1 MSQDPASTDR
11 ELYKVV
17 FENARVRVL
26 EYPDR
31 D

>member
-1 MSQDPASTDR
+1 MSQDPASTDP

-17 FENARVRVL
+17 VENARVGVL